1 MNIHAGTLFLFCT
14 YVLFLHIFLVLNI
27 SIAWNLPSA
36 SLLLFSLRPC
46 LTKESVFCCPSSHS
60 CRNRMQLTATQAF
73 YLIVN
78 NKSLASMS
86 TTLAEIYRDEKDE
99 DGFLYMVYA
108 SQEMF
113 GCWET
118 ASDHSSSRDHHV
130 AFHSPFCLIPNIY
143 VLFYFFIIVIFLFSN
158 FLPEDVRME
167 RKSLYE
173 HWMPKCKASK
183 ICVYEYIQCM

>member
-1 MNIHAGTLFLFCT
+1 MFF
-14 YVLFLHIFLVLNI
+14 
-27 SIAWNLPSA
+27 
-36 SLLLFSLRPC
+36 
-46 LTKESVFCCPSSHS
+46 CPSPHS

-130 AFHSPFCLIPNIY
+130 AFHSPFCVIPNIY
-143 VLFYFFIIVIFLFSN
+143 VLFYFFIIVIFCSPIFCLKMCGWRENLFMNTECQSAKRARN
-158 FLPEDVRME
+158 VCMNIYNVCNCICRTCM
-167 RKSLYE
+167 
-173 HWMPKCKASK
+173 WM
-183 ICVYEYIQCM
+183 CMYNTISCWK